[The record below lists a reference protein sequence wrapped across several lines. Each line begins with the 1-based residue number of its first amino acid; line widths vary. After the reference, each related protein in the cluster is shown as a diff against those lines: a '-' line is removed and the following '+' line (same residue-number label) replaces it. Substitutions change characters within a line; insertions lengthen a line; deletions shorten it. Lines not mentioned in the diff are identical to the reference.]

1 MARGHAQIVIKILK
15 LCKLILSLIVKF
27 TTVPNFI
34 KYLPLFCL
42 LFTHCGDPAKE
53 DHKKPID
60 EEALKKQFEK
70 ANKAL
75 IQKENDEMDYYA
87 KSHQMNFV
95 RTGSGIRYFVY
106 APSEKGDS
114 IRDNME
120 ITMSFK
126 VSLMDG
132 TEVYNSKQSG
142 KRTFKVG
149 YENIESGIHKGVQY
163 LKRGDKALLL
173 VPSHLAHGLLGDY
186 KKIPPQMPIVYDVQI
201 E

>member
-1 MARGHAQIVIKILK
+1 VQNL
-15 LCKLILSLIVKF
+15 
-27 TTVPNFI
+27 I
-34 KYLPLFCL
+34 KYLPFVCL
-42 LFTHCGDPAKE
+42 LFTQCGDPAK
-53 DHKKPID
+53 DQHKEKQID
-60 EEALKKQFEK
+60 EAALSKQFEE

-75 IQKENDEMDYYA
+75 IQKENDEMDFYA

-95 RTGSGIRYFVY
+95 RTGSGVRYFVY
-106 APSEKGDS
+106 APSAKGDS
-114 IRDNME
+114 IRSNME

-132 TEVYNSKQSG
+132 TEVYNSKESG

-149 YENIESGIHKGVQY
+149 YENIESGIHRGVQY

>member
-1 MARGHAQIVIKILK
+1 MFQFLKYFLFSTCVILT
-15 LCKLILSLIVKF
+15 S
-27 TTVPNFI
+27 
-34 KYLPLFCL
+34 
-42 LFTHCGDPAKE
+42 CGDPVKE
-53 DHKKPID
+53 EHKHTKPID
-60 EEALKKQFEK
+60 EQALKKQFEK
-70 ANKAL
+70 ANQAL
-75 IQKENDEMDYYA
+75 VQKENDEMDQFA
-87 KSHQMNFV
+87 RSHQMNFV
-95 RTGSGIRYFVY
+95 RTTSGIRYYVY
-106 APSEKGDS
+106 QPSAKGDS
-114 IRDNME
+114 IKESME

-132 TEVYNSKQSG
+132 TEVYNSDQSG

-201 E
+201 DQ

>member
-1 MARGHAQIVIKILK
+1 MPK
-15 LCKLILSLIVKF
+15 LLIYLTLICFLFSFCSEPVKEEH
-27 TTVPNFI
+27 N
-34 KYLPLFCL
+34 
-42 LFTHCGDPAKE
+42 
-53 DHKKPID
+53 KPID
-60 EEALKKQFEK
+60 EEALKKQFEE

-75 IQKENDEMDYYA
+75 IQKENDEMDFYA

-95 RTGSGIRYFVY
+95 RTGSGVRYFVY
-106 APSEKGDS
+106 APSAKGDS

-132 TEVYNSKQSG
+132 TEVYNSTESG

-163 LKRGDKALLL
+163 LKKGDKALLL

-201 E
+201 EP